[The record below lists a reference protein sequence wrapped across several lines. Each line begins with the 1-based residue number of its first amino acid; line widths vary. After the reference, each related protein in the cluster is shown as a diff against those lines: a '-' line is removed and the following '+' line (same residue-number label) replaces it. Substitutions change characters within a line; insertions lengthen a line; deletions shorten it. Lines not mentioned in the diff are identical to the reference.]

1 MFLFV
6 SLSKSLEAYY
16 QESGRAGRDGKPA
29 DCVLYYS
36 TKDVARMLCMVHNTN
51 GELSFWSMVRYAHS
65 FGSDAVCRATMLRV
79 LGEPDIAEVQGILDN
94 DKEGVE
100 EREVGKHAM
109 TVTELVKQVTMIERK
124 DLTQPQLVALW
135 RGTKEPP
142 PW

>member
-1 MFLFV
+1 
-6 SLSKSLEAYY
+6 
-16 QESGRAGRDGKPA
+16 
-29 DCVLYYS
+29 
-36 TKDVARMLCMVHNTN
+36 MLCMVHNTN